1 MLIIFSAWHLL
12 VGGMYQG
19 ANEHFV
25 LKVDALEEGKMGKR
39 ENVSFKRVNLW
50 WLDDWV
56 RPSAKM
62 ELLWAV
68 PSLLWSVSIKSV
80 PMKEML

>member
-19 ANEHFV
+19 PNELFV

-39 ENVSFKRVNLW
+39 ENVSEFQKGQPLVAR
-50 WLDDWV
+50 
-56 RPSAKM
+56 
-62 ELLWAV
+62 
-68 PSLLWSVSIKSV
+68 
-80 PMKEML
+80 

>member
-1 MLIIFSAWHLL
+1 MLIIFSTWHLL

-39 ENVSFKRVNLW
+39 ENVSEFQKGQPLVAR
-50 WLDDWV
+50 WLGQTICKNGAPV
-56 RPSAKM
+56 GCS
-62 ELLWAV
+62 
-68 PSLLWSVSIKSV
+68 
-80 PMKEML
+80 

>member
-25 LKVDALEEGKMGKR
+25 LKEEGKMGKR
-39 ENVSFKRVNLW
+39 ENVSEFQKGQPLVAR
-50 WLDDWV
+50 
-56 RPSAKM
+56 
-62 ELLWAV
+62 
-68 PSLLWSVSIKSV
+68 
-80 PMKEML
+80 